1 MGNNETMSEETGLV
15 ERGVIYRMGR
25 VLGMLSSAFLMFLI
39 IKWTFDLVERDVS
52 DLPVFNSLN
61 IEVRKKPEN
70 PGGEVTQHGNLSIND
85 LIGSE
90 SFERNDKIKSSINL
104 APIVEELSLLEK
116 NTPMMIGDG
125 TNNQDELAKT
135 ITNALKSILG
145 EENTYEISEKYSL
158 QLGSYSHESDAKIN
172 LDILL
177 DKNVD
182 LLKKLNSEIKITSLN
197 EEIVYRLKLT
207 GFSSLSEARQMCA
220 ALDARNED
228 CVVVAEETSK

>member
-1 MGNNETMSEETGLV
+1 
-15 ERGVIYRMGR
+15 
-25 VLGMLSSAFLMFLI
+25 MFLI

-61 IEVRKKPEN
+61 IEVRKKPEH

-90 SFERNDKIKSSINL
+90 SFEQNDKMKSSINL

-135 ITNALKSILG
+135 ITNALKSVLG
-145 EENTYEISEKYSL
+145 EENAHGLRENYSL
-158 QLGSYSHESDAKIN
+158 QLGSYLNKGDAKIN
-172 LDILL
+172 LDLLL

-182 LLKKLNSEIKITSLN
+182 LLKKLNSEIKIISLN
-197 EEIVYRLKLT
+197 EETVYRLRLT
-207 GFSSLSEARQMCA
+207 GFSSLSEENQMCD

-228 CVVVAEETSK
+228 CVVVAEENSN